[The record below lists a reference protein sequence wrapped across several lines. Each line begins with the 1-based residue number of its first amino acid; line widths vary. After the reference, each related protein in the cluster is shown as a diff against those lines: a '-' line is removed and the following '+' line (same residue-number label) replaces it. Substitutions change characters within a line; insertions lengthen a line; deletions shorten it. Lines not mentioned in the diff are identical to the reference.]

1 MHVDIFI
8 PCFIDQFYPQTGF
21 NLIKIL
27 EHVGCTVHYNPEQ
40 TCCGQPS
47 FNGGYTKETKTLAH
61 KFIKD
66 FEGDRVIVSPG
77 GSCTGF
83 IKNYYDSLFD
93 TLIEK
98 EAAKQLGKRMYDITD
113 FLVNALKITDLGAS
127 FPEKVTIHDSC
138 SALREYGLKNEPRIL
153 LSNVKGIEII
163 ELEDR
168 ETCCGFGGT
177 FSMKH
182 TAISTAMVEQKVKFA
197 LETGAKYI
205 TSTESSC
212 LMNITS
218 YIQKNNVPLQP
229 IHIVDILANSL

>member
-1 MHVDIFI
+1 MHVELFI
-8 PCFIDQFYPQTGF
+8 PCFIDQFYPETGF

-27 EHVGCTVHYNPEQ
+27 QHVGCTVHYNPEQ

-47 FNGGYTKETKTLAH
+47 FNGGYTKETKNLAN

-66 FEGDRVIVSPG
+66 FAGESLIVSPG

-83 IKNYYDSLFD
+83 VKNYYDSMFD
-93 TLIEK
+93 TLAEK
-98 EAAKQLGKRMYDITD
+98 QIAKKLGARMYEITD
-113 FLVNALKITDLGAS
+113 FLVNVMQITDLGSS

-138 SALREYGLKNEPRIL
+138 SAMREYGLKNEPRIL

-163 ELEDR
+163 ELQER

-182 TAISTAMVEQKVKFA
+182 TEISSAMVEQKVNFA

-205 TSTESSC
+205 TSTEASC
-212 LMNITS
+212 LMNIS
-218 YIQKNNVPLQP
+218 AYINKNKIDLKP
-229 IHIVDILANSL
+229 IHIVDILAHSL